1 MRMSLTVG
9 ISAKHPGK
17 LLWLLAMTEDDES
30 TPERLWGG
38 LVLMQDEPAAAY
50 ISALEDASLAL
61 QRAYFGFESPR
72 LF

>member
-1 MRMSLTVG
+1 MTMSLKVW
-9 ISAKHPGK
+9 ISPRHPGK
-17 LLWLLAMTEDDES
+17 LLWLLAMSEGDED

-38 LVLMQDEPAAAY
+38 LVIMQDEPAAAY